1 MANRRSKATGW
12 IVAGALALTATSAL
26 AGQITLYDRPGFQ
39 GRSMTFDDAR
49 PNLERSS
56 FDNVAASVIVR
67 DGTWEACTEPR
78 YGGRCAELAPGN
90 YSHLNAEL
98 NGSVASIRQ
107 IGVAPATTR
116 IVIAPDS
123 GAAVVSSPPAAVA
136 VAPAPVI
143 VNPPAQYVAPPT
155 VVAAVPV
162 PAGPRLTLYQ
172 HSGGSI
178 RAVEVTANVDDLG
191 ARQFGNS
198 ADAALASGGLWR
210 LCDGVYGRGACTD
223 FPPGQYASLGPLDGR
238 VRSAYLVAPIA
249 ERSNTVAVVPPGRAV
264 LFQYPNFGGSPAV
277 IEYGRAPDL
286 DWARFKTPAESI
298 RIEAGSWL
306 VCSEIGYQGQC
317 QVLGPG
323 DYPHVTGLGQGIAS
337 ARQVWRPDYVA
348 VENGQNH

>member
-1 MANRRSKATGW
+1 MNRRWKAMGW
-12 IVAGALALTATSAL
+12 IAAGALALTATSAF
-26 AGQITLYDRPGFQ
+26 AGEITLYDGPAFQ
-39 GRSMTFDDAR
+39 GRSMTVDDAL

-56 FDNVAASVIVR
+56 FNDVASSVIVH

-90 YSHLNAEL
+90 YGHLNTEL

-107 IGVAPATTR
+107 IAHAPAR
-116 IVIAPDS
+116 VVIAPDS
-123 GAAVVSSPPAAVA
+123 TTAVVSSMPPPVA

-143 VNPPAQYVAPPT
+143 VSPATQYAIAPT

-191 ARQFGNS
+191 TRHFGAS
-198 ADAALASGGLWR
+198 ADAALVSGGLWR
-210 LCDGVYGRGACTD
+210 LCDGLYGRGSCTD
-223 FPPGQYASLGPLDGR
+223 FPPGEYASLGPLDGH

-249 ERSNTVAVVPPGRAV
+249 ERSNGVAVVPAGRAV

-277 IEYGRAPDL
+277 IESGRAPDL

-298 RIEAGSWL
+298 RIEAGNWL
-306 VCSEIGYQGQC
+306 VCSDIGYQGQC

-323 DYPHVTGLGQGIAS
+323 DYPHVTGLGEGIAS
-337 ARQVWRPDYVA
+337 ARQVWRPNYVA
-348 VENGQNH
+348 LENGRNH